1 MLPVLTSKMC
11 KKNFY
16 KVASYKLG
24 NYTGGGGGG
33 NKLSEKNSSKKP
45 WFN

>member
-11 KKNFY
+11 KKKKFY

-24 NYTGGGGGG
+24 NYTGGGGG

>member
-11 KKNFY
+11 KKKFY

-24 NYTGGGGGG
+24 NYTGGGGEQTIR
-33 NKLSEKNSSKKP
+33 EK
-45 WFN
+45 FQ